1 MGVYMLEHNEIIV
14 VDQDMNQIQSITQSL
29 QSIANITVLKS
40 SAECLIQLK
49 KNIPVDVLIL
59 STQVPLSTNLEVVE
73 WVRRHEH
80 YAHLPILLIST
91 QEALKDE
98 LIYFAKG
105 VSDILVKPLRSV
117 RLLTRVKLC
126 IEHKHLQDSVLNQ
139 EKWIEASLKKRLY
152 DLQLSLDLSLD
163 IVSNLVATREELTGQ
178 KITKLKRYYELILR
192 NLKTHPHY
200 KTKIDEKYIIRTVKA
215 CPLHDIGKLGI
226 PESIL
231 LKRDKLTQDEFSVV
245 KTHTTIGYDSIRSA
259 IDPSLFDRLMESAMS
274 SDSLEFFR
282 EALNIAKY
290 HHERWDGTGY
300 PEGLK
305 GHQIPLSARVMA
317 LVDVFDALTNK
328 KVYKDAWS
336 IEKTYV
342 YIKENSGTQFDPEVV
357 NAFASE
363 FDAIR
368 RVFEKNSKA
377 LEYETNWISI
387 VNYRDKPEP

>member
-1 MGVYMLEHNEIIV
+1 MPEHSEILV
-14 VDQDMNQIQSITQSL
+14 VDHDINQIQSITQSL
-29 QSIANITVLKS
+29 QSVANITVLKS
-40 SAECLIQLK
+40 SGECLSQLK

-59 STQVPLSTNLEVVE
+59 STQLPLSGTLDVVE
-73 WVRRHEH
+73 WVRSDER
-80 YAHLPILLIST
+80 YVHLPILLIST

-98 LIYFAKG
+98 VVYFAKG
-105 VSDILVKPLRSV
+105 VSDILVKPIRSV
-117 RLLTRVKLC
+117 RLLARVKLFA
-126 IEHKHLQDSVLNQ
+126 EHKRLQDFVMNQ
-139 EKWIEASLKKRLY
+139 EKWLESSLNKRLY

-178 KITKLKRYYELILR
+178 KITKIKRYYELLLR
-192 NLKTHPHY
+192 SLKTNPKY
-200 KTKIDEKYIIRTVKA
+200 STKIDEKYIIRTVKA

-226 PESIL
+226 PEAIL
-231 LKRDKLTQDEFSVV
+231 LKKEKLTQDEFTVV

-259 IDPSLFDRLMESAMS
+259 IDASLFDRLMESAMNS
-274 SDSLEFFR
+274 ESLEFFR

-290 HHERWDGTGY
+290 HHERWDGSGY

-305 GHQIPLSARVMA
+305 GPQIPLSARVMA

-368 RVFEKNSKA
+368 RIFEKSSKA
-377 LEYETNWISI
+377 YDYELA
-387 VNYRDKPEP
+387 